1 MKDKKLRRI
10 MVFFLLIS
18 IVLIVVAVQAV
29 RNISH
34 STVTSDWVNHTHTVV
49 MQIDALSNTLYVADA
64 SVANYV
70 TTGDVHNLSESN
82 RAISKIREHME
93 ILNALSRH
101 EPDRHQQVLK
111 IEILVNQRLENSQA
125 ILAARQEGQV
135 ELSQSLLAKDAGGT
149 VVPEIQ
155 RMLNSLKDIHLD
167 LLTKRDTASYLQ
179 AQKTRWTVWAGVV
192 LNVFLIGGVVLLI
205 RDDLAAR
212 RKVTETL
219 QQANDQL
226 ETKVQERTAELAAT
240 NQQLTAENRERQW
253 TNQALEHQLRY
264 NHHIVDSISDLVF
277 VLTRAAN
284 ISRVNPAV
292 LHLTGWETTDLINK
306 PLAHVVQLPD
316 SDSPGANPVTQAMKE
331 GRDLPAQFAVI
342 IDRHGKQTPVRLSLF
357 PLRDHDKVIGGTLTL
372 QIISNG

>member
-1 MKDKKLRRI
+1 M
-10 MVFFLLIS
+10 FFLLIS

-331 GRDLPAQFAVI
+331 GRDLPAQAAVI